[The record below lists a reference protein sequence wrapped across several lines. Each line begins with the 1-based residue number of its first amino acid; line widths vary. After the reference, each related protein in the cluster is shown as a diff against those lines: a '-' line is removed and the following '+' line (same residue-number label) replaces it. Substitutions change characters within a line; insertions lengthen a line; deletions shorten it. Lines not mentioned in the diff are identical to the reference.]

1 MKNILQF
8 AISLPRKVYGRL
20 KVMQQGQIKSFG
32 AYQPYVQGKR
42 GLEIGGPSDIFR
54 RRGALPIYD
63 AIGSLDNCDFSSS
76 TVWSKHA
83 AEFVFSSKKAPG
95 RSFFA
100 EGSNLVAIPS
110 ASYEVVLSSHNLEH
124 LANPV
129 QALKEWLRVLRRD
142 GALVLVLPDYRATFD
157 HRRKPTSVSH
167 MLSDFER
174 GMGEDDLTHLPEILE
189 KHDLT
194 MDPAAGSKDEFHK
207 RSLNNVSNRCLHH
220 HVFDEF
226 NSRELL
232 SAVGFE
238 VLVVECAR
246 PFHICILA
254 RVR

>member
-1 MKNILQF
+1 MRNIFEF

-20 KVMQQGQIKSFG
+20 KAIRQGQLKSFG
-32 AYQPYVQGKR
+32 AYLPYVQGKR

-63 AIGSLDNCDFSSS
+63 AIGSLDNCVFSSS
-76 TVWSKHA
+76 TVWQKHS
-83 AEFVFSSKKAPG
+83 AEFVFSSGKAPG
-95 RSFFA
+95 TTFFA
-100 EGSNLVAIPS
+100 EGSNLAALAA
-110 ASYEVVLSSHNLEH
+110 ASYDVVLSSHNLEH

-129 QALKEWLRVLRRD
+129 KALKEWQRVLRSG
-142 GALVLVLPDYRATFD
+142 GALALVLPDYRATFD
-157 HRRKPTSVSH
+157 HRRNPTSVDH
-167 MLSDFER
+167 MLKDFEC

-194 MDPAAGSKDEFHK
+194 MDREAGSKDDFHK
-207 RSLNNVSNRCLHH
+207 RSLNNVTNRCLHH

-238 VLVVECAR
+238 VLVVERAL

-254 RVR
+254 RV